1 MCYFRTNPNPD
12 GDDKRSMGLDQYLYA
27 KKYTSN
33 AEWRPEA
40 ERELY
45 ASLTKI
51 ANIDEFIDDEIP
63 SISLEV
69 KVAYWRKQNAIHNWF
84 VENCQNGEDECQ
96 TVFVGR
102 EKLEE
107 LRDLCR
113 EVLADPTLANELLPT
128 ASGFFFGSTD
138 YDEWYMEG
146 LTYTANTIDKLL
158 TMPSEWDFEYSSSW

>member
-1 MCYFRTNPNPD
+1 
-12 GDDKRSMGLDQYLYA
+12 MGLDQYLYA
-27 KKYTSN
+27 KKYFGNS
-33 AEWRPEA
+33 EWQPEA
-40 ERELY
+40 EREVFSKLME
-45 ASLTKI
+45 L
-51 ANIDEFIDDEIP
+51 ANVSDFMDNELPTVYVD
-63 SISLEV
+63 V

-84 VENCQNGEDECQ
+84 VQECQNGEDECQ

-113 EVLADPTLANELLPT
+113 KVLADTTLADKLLPT
-128 ASGFFFGSTD
+128 SNGLLFGTKY

-146 LTYTANTIDKLL
+146 LTYTANTIDGLL